1 MTGTVRNRP
10 AKTGDHSVGE
20 LVTQASRQLS
30 DLVHQEMRLA
40 KMEMAQKGKRAGLGG
55 GMFGGAAMIG
65 YLGLGAFVA
74 AAIAGVAVA
83 LSVWAS
89 ALIIGGA
96 LLALAGLLALI
107 GRRQMKRAMPPTPE
121 QAISGVKADVEEIR
135 ERAHR

>member
-1 MTGTVRNRP
+1 MSGKVIPRP
-10 AKTGDHSVGE
+10 ENTGDHSVGE
-20 LVTQASRQLS
+20 LVSQASRQLS
-30 DLVHQEMRLA
+30 DLVHQELRLA
-40 KMEMAQKGKRAGLGG
+40 KAEMAQKGKRAGLGG

-65 YLGLGAFVA
+65 YLGLGALVA

-83 LSVWAS
+83 LPVWAS

-107 GRRQMKRAMPPTPE
+107 GRKQMKRAMPPAPE
-121 QAISGVKADVEEIR
+121 QAISGVKADVEEIK

>member
-1 MTGTVRNRP
+1 MIGTVRNRP
-10 AKTGDHSVGE
+10 EKTSDHSVGE
-20 LVTQASRQLS
+20 LVSQASRQLS
-30 DLVHQEMRLA
+30 DLVRQEMQLA
-40 KMEMAQKGKRAGLGG
+40 KAEMAEKGKRAGLGG

-65 YLGLGAFVA
+65 YLGLGALVA
-74 AAIAGVAVA
+74 AAIAGVAVE

-96 LLALAGLLALI
+96 LLVLAGLMAML

-121 QAISGVKADVEEIR
+121 QAISGVKADVEEIK